1 MGRVSSMG
9 LRSNRRGR
17 VWDVEKRRRRKRRK
31 ERGVLEVEEIR
42 REEELVRRR
51 KGEVGHFFQIKAS
64 DVFRGFWTIT
74 KV

>member
-1 MGRVSSMG
+1 MV
-9 LRSNRRGR
+9 RSNRRGR
-17 VWDVEKRRRRKRRK
+17 VWDVGNRRRRKRRQ

-42 REEELVRRR
+42 REEEPVRRR
-51 KGEVGHFFQIKAS
+51 KEEVGHFFQIEA